1 MMADM
6 TGLEKFKGDPYPEK
20 KGPGIPFPVD
30 HPLHVRACQLGERLH
45 LRGIPEKPLG
55 KEPLVCQVNN
65 HGLAVLFRYGAAVTF
80 NLTEEEHNRFLTGLH
95 PRVVEPLPAPE
106 TEDTTV
112 FLADT
117 GEEGA
122 TAEGIGLRDLSLP
135 RLQVVAVVLARS
147 VALARY
153 EIATAGAFDSV
164 EPLLSIMEKTGEG
177 RKPLQ
182 DLLRQITGALRV
194 QHRMAGRVEIQDK
207 PNLLWDHPELERLYL
222 RLENEYELRER
233 NAVLE
238 RKLALI
244 SSTMET
250 TITLLHNRRTQR
262 LEWYIVI
269 LIIIEVVLYS
279 YEIWWKG

>member
-1 MMADM
+1 MADM
-6 TGLEKFKGDPYPEK
+6 SSPEKFTGDPFSEK
-20 KGPGIPFPVD
+20 KGPTVPFPVD
-30 HPLHVRACQLGERLH
+30 HPLHVRACQLGERLQ
-45 LRGIPEKPLG
+45 LPGIPEKPLG
-55 KEPLVCQVNN
+55 KEPLVCQVYD
-65 HGLAVLFRYGAAVTF
+65 HGLAVLFRYGAVVTV
-80 NLTEEEHNRFLTGLH
+80 NLTEEEQVDFLTGLH
-95 PRVVEPLPAPE
+95 PLVVEPLPSPE

-112 FLADT
+112 FLIDT
-117 GEEGA
+117 GDEGA

-153 EIATAGAFDSV
+153 EIATLGAFDSV
-164 EPLLSIMEKTGEG
+164 EPLLSIMEKTRES

-182 DLLRQITGALRV
+182 NLLRQITGALRV
-194 QHRMAGRVEIQDK
+194 QHRMAGRVEILDK

-222 RLENEYELRER
+222 RLEDEYELLER
-233 NAVLE
+233 NVVLE

-250 TITLLHNRRTQR
+250 TITLLHNRRSQR

-269 LIIIEVVLYS
+269 LIIIEVALYS